1 MGSVLHVPL
10 FGKAVAPVHIRSG
23 LQTGNLRDITD
34 TWPEDGITMDVN
46 KMLKARG
53 IDPDESHA

>member
-1 MGSVLHVPL
+1 MEIDPHESYPPDVD
-10 FGKAVAPVHIRSG
+10 
-23 LQTGNLRDITD
+23 RDITD